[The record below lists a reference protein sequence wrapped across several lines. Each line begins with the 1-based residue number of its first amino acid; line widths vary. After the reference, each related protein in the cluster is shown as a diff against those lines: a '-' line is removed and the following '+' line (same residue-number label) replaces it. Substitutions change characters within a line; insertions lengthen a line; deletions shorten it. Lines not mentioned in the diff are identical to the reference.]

1 MDLLE
6 AKDAALSY
14 LKTSNREIM
23 KWFRTDI
30 TVESKSDQSPVTI
43 ADRKAE
49 EVLRK
54 KISSA
59 YPDHGIIGE
68 EFGENTV
75 KSDWTWTIDPIDGT
89 RSFIRGLPLFASLIA
104 LLYKGEPVMGI
115 ISLPALGETVWAVK
129 GKGAHCSSGQRL
141 GVSQHGRVEGAFAGV
156 ADLYCFKEKK
166 CMNLFNRL
174 NREAEIVRT
183 YPDAFGHLMAIRG
196 AIDVMVDPW
205 AYIWDFAP
213 CKIIVKE
220 AGGEFSNFTGNK
232 AGIDVGNAISGNPL
246 LVKAVKKM
254 IREGNR
260 PKQA

>member
-6 AKDAALSY
+6 AKDTALSY

-156 ADLYCFKEKK
+156 A
-166 CMNLFNRL
+166 
-174 NREAEIVRT
+174 
-183 YPDAFGHLMAIRG
+183 
-196 AIDVMVDPW
+196 
-205 AYIWDFAP
+205 
-213 CKIIVKE
+213 
-220 AGGEFSNFTGNK
+220 
-232 AGIDVGNAISGNPL
+232 
-246 LVKAVKKM
+246 
-254 IREGNR
+254 
-260 PKQA
+260 